1 MRRTAGRC
9 RLWVLA
15 VSKRRELVLGS
26 DGGLVLSCYALIAAI
41 SGRTPMMLITL
52 VML

>member
-1 MRRTAGRC
+1 MSQMGLGRVKTFVSLGFWGLSRRP
-9 RLWVLA
+9 
-15 VSKRRELVLGS
+15 
-26 DGGLVLSCYALIAAI
+26 GGVGVGYALIAAI